1 MVSVLYFI
9 ACLVG
14 VYSSNKESTH
24 TFVVAQDG
32 SGDFLTIAAAF
43 EALPVHS
50 SEWTTIRIKPGVYR
64 EKLVLDIYR
73 NKVRIV
79 GDTPENTVIT
89 WDDHTGKVVDGD
101 TLNTYSSYTF
111 SIRSDEVTV
120 ENLGIVNRSGSVGQ
134 AVACET
140 RGDRIQFI
148 NCRLLGD
155 QDTFYTKGT
164 VSRVY
169 VRDSYIEGTTDY
181 IFGPSIVVFD
191 RCRIHSKRD
200 SYITAASTTE
210 RNKYGYVFL
219 NCRLTVASS
228 VTKLYLGRPWRS
240 FARTVFLNCEMPLA
254 IRPEGWHNWKSPE
267 KEKTVFYAEY
277 KSFGEGAR
285 PESRAPWSHQ
295 LTDEEAA
302 EYTLDKIFARGTVS
316 EPFGEDW
323 KPNLFNSLTASGLE
337 GNENMK

>member
-1 MVSVLYFI
+1 MKIIVSVLYFM
-9 ACLVG
+9 ACLLGMYVTG
-14 VYSSNKESTH
+14 KAPAH
-24 TFVVAQDG
+24 TLVVAQDG
-32 SGDFLTIAAAF
+32 SGDFLTIAEAF
-43 EALPVHS
+43 EALPLHS
-50 SEWTTIRIKPGVYR
+50 SEWTTLHIKPGVYR
-64 EKLVLDIYR
+64 EKLVLDVYR
-73 NKVRIV
+73 NKIRIV
-79 GDTPENTVIT
+79 GDTPENTVII
-89 WDDHTGKVVDGD
+89 WDDHTGKVVNGD
-101 TLNTYSSYTF
+101 TLNTYSSYTL

-120 ENLGIVNRSGSVGQ
+120 ENVSIINSSGPVGQ

-169 VRDSYIEGTTDY
+169 VRDSYIEGTTDF

-219 NCRLTVASS
+219 NCKLTAEPS

-240 FARTVFLNCEMPLA
+240 FARTVFLNCEMPA
-254 IRPEGWHNWKSPE
+254 VIRPEGWHNWKSAE

-277 KSFGEGAR
+277 RSVGEGAR
-285 PESRAPWSHQ
+285 PKLRASWSHQ
-295 LTDEEAA
+295 LTEEEAA
-302 EYTLDKIFARGTVS
+302 EYTLEKIFAKGTVS
-316 EPFGEDW
+316 EPFY
-323 KPNLFNSLTASGLE
+323 
-337 GNENMK
+337 ENWHPLGGMPE